1 MESLTQ
7 QQMIKPID
15 CRQKISDGKK
25 LLRSLALSLCAVV
38 LITILQDFIH
48 SQLKGYSFY
57 FTESL
62 LFKIFWILFLPHVF
76 IQFTFLKKAK
86 PETVSR
92 MILAV
97 LIPTLIHLL
106 SLPLIVWG
114 FSALFYSH
122 TYSYYQILTYT
133 ISEDFYKLL
142 LVYGLS
148 AVMARYWFGG
158 KKVKIKEITELPSV
172 SFTQTKTY
180 INEKLKEQSAVLDK
194 IVVSNGRNYI
204 PISVNDILYF
214 GAATPYIEIQLDNK
228 RYLHNETLKAI
239 NEKLDKKQ
247 FVRVHKSTIVNLK
260 KVVSYKS
267 RLNGDYDLLLENKTE
282 IRLSRN
288 YAAEFKELFN
298 RVSTG

>member
-1 MESLTQ
+1 
-7 QQMIKPID
+7 MIKPID
-15 CRQKISDGKK
+15 YRQKISDGKM
-25 LLRSLALSLCAVV
+25 LLRSLTLSLSAVV
-38 LITILQDFIH
+38 LITVLQDFIH

-62 LFKIFWILFLPHVF
+62 LFKIFWVLFLPLVF
-76 IQFTFLKKAK
+76 LQFTFLKKAK
-86 PETVSR
+86 SETMSL
-92 MILAV
+92 MTLAV
-97 LIPTLIHLL
+97 LMPTLIHLL
-106 SLPLIVWG
+106 SLPLIVWS

-142 LVYGLS
+142 LIYGLP
-148 AVMARYWFGG
+148 VIVARFWFGG
-158 KKVKIKEITELPSV
+158 KKVGIKEITELPSV
-172 SFTQTKTY
+172 SFAEMKP
-180 INEKLKEQSAVLDK
+180 EVKESLKAQPAVLDK

-214 GAATPYIEIQLDNK
+214 GAATPYIEIQLENK

-247 FVRVHKSTIVNLK
+247 FVRVHKSTIVNLN

-298 RVSTG
+298 RLSTG